1 MNLAPLTQRFVLHFG
16 EMGSR
21 WGINRT
27 VGQIYAL
34 LYVSPRAL
42 NADDIGEAL
51 AFSRSNVSMG
61 LKELQSWNLVR
72 LQHLPN
78 DRREYFQ
85 APDDVWAI
93 FRTLAE
99 ERRKREID
107 PTLSMLRD
115 ALMETPSV
123 GDEIHAQ
130 ARMRQMHDLI
140 ELMTGWLADV
150 QKMDSATLV
159 SLMKMGAKELQSWNL
174 VRLQHLPNDRREYFQ
189 APDDVWAIFRT
200 LAEERRKRE
209 IDPTLSMLRDA
220 LMETPAAGDDIHAQ
234 ARMRQMHDLIEL
246 MTGWLADVQKMDS
259 ATLVSLMKMGAK
271 VQKLLEVKSKISN
284 TVKSGLGGRRAK
296 LLTPAQTFGV
306 QNERLSD
313 TASPAPEGDDTGK
326 GL

>member
-1 MNLAPLTQRFVLHFG
+1 MNLAPLTKRFVLHFG

-51 AFSRSNVSMG
+51 GFSRSNVSMG

-85 APDDVWAI
+85 APDDVWMI

-115 ALMETPSV
+115 ALL
-123 GDEIHAQ
+123 DQ
-130 ARMRQMHDLI
+130 
-140 ELMTGWLADV
+140 
-150 QKMDSATLV
+150 SA
-159 SLMKMGAKELQSWNL
+159 E
-174 VRLQHLPNDRREYFQ
+174 
-189 APDDVWAIFRT
+189 
-200 LAEERRKRE
+200 
-209 IDPTLSMLRDA
+209 
-220 LMETPAAGDDIHAQ
+220 GDDIHAQ
-234 ARMRQMHDLIEL
+234 ARMRQMHDLVEL

-259 ATLVSLMKMGAK
+259 TTLVSLMKMGAK
-271 VQKLLEVKSKISN
+271 VQKLLEAKGKVAR
-284 TVKSGLGGRRAK
+284 TVKAGLTGRSA
-296 LLTPAQTFGV
+296 LDLPGDEAAQSA
-306 QNERLSD
+306 QLPDADRS
-313 TASPAPEGDDTGK
+313 
-326 GL
+326 